1 MNTFKN
7 ETMAAST
14 RTQFKEATIK
24 LLTSTTIHG
33 MPRVVKSDKIPV
45 RIIWLLSVIISA
57 YFCFKFV
64 SLSLIDFNRFDVV
77 TQTKVIN
84 AKDSEF
90 PALTFC
96 ATSEIMQSISYQIY
110 HVENNEIVL
119 YQNSTLEDKFINQNN
134 ETCHRFNGAN
144 TNSSFIPKRITGA
157 GQQNKFVIVIKNFS
171 EDLKEQIKVY
181 VTDNYVNSF
190 RQFTPH
196 NLTLKNQ
203 YRIGVTKQVDKKLDN
218 PYNDCTNESSL
229 YRKVNCLENCTQI
242 EAVNKFN
249 CSLPGY
255 YTQGF
260 NKSCTPYQVINIS
273 KVECED
279 ECLMECEVTT
289 YETTL
294 VTKDKPENLVLHVP
308 IIFLEVYFTDLNY
321 LEITQTPKMSLATFI
336 SAIGGH
342 LSLFIGFKFLT
353 VIELGEYIIDVIYI
367 FYSRKKKNLIKV
379 K

>member
-1 MNTFKN
+1 MNSFKN
-7 ETMAAST
+7 EKMAAST
-14 RTQFKEATIK
+14 RTQFKEATIR

-33 MPRVVKSDKIPV
+33 IPRVVKSNKILV
-45 RIIWLLSVIISA
+45 RIIWLLTVIISA
-57 YFCFKFV
+57 CVCFYFIRTTF
-64 SLSLIDFNRFDVV
+64 IDFCNFDVV

-96 ATSEIMQSISYQIY
+96 ARSETMESIFYQVYYIDEL
-110 HVENNEIVL
+110 HHNG
-119 YQNSTLEDKFINQNN
+119 TFEDKFINQNN
-134 ETCHRFNGAN
+134 EICHRFNGAN
-144 TNSSFIPKRITGA
+144 TNSSFIPKRILGA
-157 GQQNKFVIVIKNFS
+157 GQQNKFTIIFQNVSK
-171 EDLKEQIKVY
+171 DLKDPIKVY

-190 RQFTPH
+190 QQFTPH
-196 NLTLKNQ
+196 NLTVNKQ
-203 YRIGVTKQVDKKLDN
+203 YCIGMTKQVDKKLDN
-218 PYNDCTNESSL
+218 PYNDCKNEGSL

-242 EAVNKFN
+242 EAASKFN
-249 CSLPGY
+249 CSFPGY

-260 NKSCTPYQVINIS
+260 NKSCTPYQVINVS
-273 KVECED
+273 KVKCED

-294 VTKDKPENLVLHVP
+294 VTKDKPENLVLP
-308 IIFLEVYFTDLNY
+308 IIFLETYFTDLNY

-353 VIELGEYIIDVIYI
+353 AIELVEYVIDVIYI
-367 FYSRKKKNLIKV
+367 YFSRWKTNSIKV